1 MCDYS
6 GVSGVLRWVSEGLIC
21 CYESSYEPL
30 IRTLHEGLIFEGS
43 RAVLIR
49 FNNKAQLLSWSRF
62 RS

>member
-1 MCDYS
+1 MFHYCRL
-6 GVSGVLRWVSEGLIC
+6 SGVLGWVSQGLFC
-21 CYESSYEPL
+21 CYESFYESL